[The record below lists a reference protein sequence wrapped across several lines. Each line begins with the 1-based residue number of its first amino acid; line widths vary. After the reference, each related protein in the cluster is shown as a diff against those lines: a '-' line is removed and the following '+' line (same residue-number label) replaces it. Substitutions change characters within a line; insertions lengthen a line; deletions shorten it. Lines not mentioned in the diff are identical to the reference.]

1 MPADRRPALLV
12 VSAGIMQIPALKT
25 ARDLGCTV
33 IASDRNP
40 LAAGFALA
48 DERLVIDVKD
58 VEGHVHWALENGER
72 FNLRGAF
79 AGADVAVTVAAVCA
93 AAGLPGI
100 PVAVAERSN
109 HKGEMKRR
117 WLRDGIPTPWSE
129 EVASL
134 AEACRV
140 LAHVGLPAMVKAVD
154 SAASRGSR
162 MIRTEAELPAA
173 FAAACAASRSG
184 TGLVEQRVAGR
195 EYSAETIV
203 WRGTHHHV
211 SLADRHFGFAP
222 YAIEIAHVDPSHDD
236 DERQRRIYDVV
247 DAAAN
252 SLGID
257 FGPAKADMIWTERGP
272 MILEMPARLSGGFH
286 SQYTTPLSTGK
297 DPIRAVM
304 KLARGEPLDEGLLTA
319 RWNRTSICA
328 GIFPPPGE
336 LRAITGVEE
345 ALRLPGIAEV
355 IVTRKP
361 GDTIE
366 PYIDNAK
373 RCCWVIAVAADEPEA
388 WRRIEAARRVIAFDV
403 APPAAAD
410 GGGR

>member
-25 ARDLGCTV
+25 ARDLGCHV
-33 IASDRNP
+33 VASDRNP
-40 LAAGFALA
+40 EAAGFALA

-58 VEGHVHWALENGER
+58 VEGHVRWARENAAR
-72 FNLRGAF
+72 VNLRGAF

-100 PVAVAERSN
+100 PVEVAELSN
-109 HKGEMKRR
+109 HKGKMKRR
-117 WLRDGIPTPWSE
+117 WLRDGVPTPWSE
-129 EVASL
+129 EVATL
-134 AEACRV
+134 AEARRA
-140 LAHVGLPAMVKAVD
+140 LAHAGLPAMVKAVD

-162 MIRTEAELPAA
+162 MIRTEDELAA
-173 FAAACAASRSG
+173 AYAAACAVSRSA
-184 TGLVEQRVAGR
+184 TALVEQRVAGR

-203 WRGTHHHV
+203 WRGVHRHV
-211 SLADRHFGFAP
+211 SLADRHFGFSP
-222 YAIEIAHVDPSHDD
+222 YAIETAHVDPSHDD
-236 DERQRRIYDVV
+236 GERQRRIYEVV
-247 DAAAN
+247 DAAAE

-272 MILEMPARLSGGFH
+272 MVLELPARLSGGFH

-304 KLARGEPLDEGLLTA
+304 KLALGEPLDEDLLA
-319 RWNRTSICA
+319 SRWDRTSICA
-328 GIFPPPGE
+328 GIFPPPGV
-336 LRAITGVEE
+336 LRAIAGVDE

-361 GDTIE
+361 GETIE
-366 PYIDNAK
+366 PYVDNAK
-373 RCCWVIAVAADEPEA
+373 RCCWVIAVADDEAQA
-388 WRRIEAARRVIAFDV
+388 WRRVEAARRTIAFDV
-403 APPAAAD
+403 APAAVGA
-410 GGGR
+410 GGAR